1 MRKEY
6 QELFD
11 GIHASHRLREEVL
24 QMTKQERGVSH
35 KRRISR
41 GILVAAVLVLAL
53 TGTTLAA
60 VGMPRTLRDWFA
72 MEWQERT
79 DSDISQEQMA
89 LIDGLTQEVGASDT
103 QNGVTVTLDSITVGN
118 SSMWMMLHVSG
129 AYGENEDLRYHF
141 DGIDLTMDPDP
152 EQQHNTPGGYGFDYP
167 YSKVSSDGTLMV
179 LVRFEI
185 DLAGLSSLTDTHR
198 QVTLL
203 LENVVCNDM
212 TDPEDEDL
220 LLTEGSWTLQFD
232 LEPQA
237 LDAIQIPGQVQADAR
252 STEGGA
258 NKTVTFWDVEI
269 TATDITYVQS
279 REDQMYDVC
288 PVLVLEDGAEIEV
301 GNGASRFRDE
311 AYTEWSSVWY
321 WPVPVDLS
329 QAAALRIGETE
340 IPLT

>member
-1 MRKEY
+1 MNQTYREI
-6 QELFD
+6 FD
-11 GIHASHRLREEVL
+11 GIHASERLQREVL
-24 QMTKQERGVSH
+24 DMTKQERNPARG
-35 KRRISR
+35 R
-41 GILVAAVLVLAL
+41 GIPKGMLLAAVLILAL
-53 TGTTLAA
+53 TGTALAA
-60 VGMPRTLRDWFA
+60 VGMPRTLGDWFA

-79 DSDISQEQMA
+79 DSDISQEQLA
-89 LIDGLTQEVGASDT
+89 LIDGLTQEVGVSDT

-118 SSMWMMLHVSG
+118 SSMWMMLYVSG

-152 EQQHNTPGGYGFDYP
+152 EQQPNTPGGYGFDYP

>member
-1 MRKEY
+1 MGNRYRETFDQVRASERLRKE
-6 QELFD
+6 
-11 GIHASHRLREEVL
+11 VL
-24 QMTKQERGVSH
+24 EMAKKEQAVPP
-35 KRRISR
+35 KRRIPKAAL
-41 GILVAAVLVLAL
+41 IAAVLILAL
-53 TGTTLAA
+53 AGTTLAA
-60 VGMPRTLRDWFA
+60 VGMPRSLREWFA
-72 MEWQERT
+72 MQWQARA
-79 DSDISQEQMA
+79 DRVISLEQLT
-89 LIDGLTQEVGASDT
+89 LIDSLTQEVGVSDT
-103 QNGVTVTLDSITVGN
+103 QNGITVTLDSITVGN
-118 SSMWMMLHVSG
+118 SSVWMMLNVSG

-198 QVTLL
+198 QATLL
-203 LENVVCNDM
+203 LEDVVCNDM

-237 LDAIQIPGQVQADAR
+237 LNAIQIPGQVQAEAR

-258 NKTVTFWDVEI
+258 NKTVTFWDVAI

-279 REDQMYDVC
+279 QEDQMYDVR
-288 PVLVLEDGAEIEV
+288 PVLVLEDGAEIVV

-329 QAAALRIGETE
+329 QVTALRIGETE
-340 IPLT
+340 IPLP

>member
-1 MRKEY
+1 MREQY
-6 QELFD
+6 RETFD
-11 GIHASHRLREEVL
+11 EVQASDRLRQEVWN
-24 QMTKQERGVSH
+24 MTQQERKTPG
-35 KRRISR
+35 KRRIPR

-60 VGMPRTLRDWFA
+60 VGMPQTLQDWFA

-79 DSDISQEQMA
+79 DSDISQEQLA
-89 LIDGLTQEVGASDT
+89 LIDSLTQEVGVSDT
-103 QNGVTVTLDSITVGN
+103 QNGVTVTLDSITVGS

-185 DLAGLSSLTDTHR
+185 DMAGLSSLTDTHR

-203 LENVVCNDM
+203 LDNVVCNDM

-220 LLTEGSWTLQFD
+220 LLTEGSWKLQFD

-237 LDAIQIPGQVQADAR
+237 QDAIQIPGQVQAEAR

-258 NKTVTFWDVEI
+258 NKTVTFWYVAI
-269 TATDITYVQS
+269 TATDITFVQS
-279 REDQMYDVC
+279 EEDQMYDVR
-288 PVLVLEDGAEIEV
+288 PSLVLEDGTVIEV

>member
-1 MRKEY
+1 MRNIYRET
-6 QELFD
+6 FD
-11 GIHASHRLREEVL
+11 QIHASETLRKEVL
-24 QMTKQERGVSH
+24 EMTKQQQSTVRR
-35 KRRISR
+35 RRIPK
-41 GILVAAVLVLAL
+41 GALIAAALVLVLA
-53 TGTTLAA
+53 GTTLAA
-60 VGMPRTLRDWFA
+60 VGMHRTLRDWFA

-79 DSDISQEQMA
+79 DSDISQEQLA
-89 LIDGLTQEVGASDT
+89 LIDSLTQKVGVSDT

-129 AYGENEDLRYHF
+129 GYSENENLRYHF

-152 EQQHNTPGGYGFDYP
+152 EQQPNTPGGHGFDFP
-167 YSKVSSDGTLMV
+167 YSKVGSDGTLMV

-237 LDAIQIPGQVQADAR
+237 LNAIQIPGQVQAEAR

-258 NKTVTFWDVEI
+258 NKTVTFWDVAI
-269 TATDITYVQS
+269 TATDITFVQS
-279 REDQMYDVC
+279 EEDQMYDVR
-288 PVLVLEDGAEIEV
+288 PSLVLEDGTVIEV

-329 QAAALRIGETE
+329 QAAALRIGGTE

>member
-1 MRKEY
+1 MREQY
-6 QELFD
+6 RETFD
-11 GIHASHRLREEVL
+11 EVHASDRLRQEVWN
-24 QMTKQERGVSH
+24 MTKEERAQPA
-35 KRRISR
+35 KRRIPKAAL
-41 GILVAAVLVLAL
+41 IAAVLVLVL
-53 TGTTLAA
+53 TGTALAA
-60 VGMPRTLRDWFA
+60 VGMPQTLRDWFA
-72 MEWQERT
+72 IEWQERT
-79 DSDISQEQMA
+79 DSDISQEQLA
-89 LIDGLTQEVGASDT
+89 LIDSLTQKVGVSDT

-129 AYGENEDLRYHF
+129 GYSENEDLRYHF

-152 EQQHNTPGGYGFDYP
+152 EQQPNTPGGHGFDFP
-167 YSKVSSDGTLMV
+167 YSKVGSDGTLMV

-237 LDAIQIPGQVQADAR
+237 LNAIQIPGQVQAEAR

-258 NKTVTFWDVEI
+258 NKTVTFWDVAI
-269 TATDITYVQS
+269 TATDITFVQS
-279 REDQMYDVC
+279 EEDQMYDVR
-288 PVLVLEDGAEIEV
+288 PSLVLEDGTVIEV

-329 QAAALRIGETE
+329 QAAALRIGGTE

>member
-1 MRKEY
+1 MREQY
-6 QELFD
+6 RETFD
-11 GIHASHRLREEVL
+11 EVHASDRLRQEVWN
-24 QMTKQERGVSH
+24 MTKEERAQPA
-35 KRRISR
+35 KRRIPKAAL
-41 GILVAAVLVLAL
+41 IAAVLVLVL
-53 TGTTLAA
+53 TGTALAA
-60 VGMPRTLRDWFA
+60 VGMPQTLRDWFA
-72 MEWQERT
+72 IEWQERT
-79 DSDISQEQMA
+79 DSDISQEQLA
-89 LIDGLTQEVGASDT
+89 LIDSLTQEVGVSDT
-103 QNGVTVTLDSITVGN
+103 QNGVMVTLDSITVGN

-152 EQQHNTPGGYGFDYP
+152 EQQPNTPGGYGFDYP

-185 DLAGLSSLTDTHR
+185 DLAGLNSLTDTHR
-198 QVTLL
+198 QATLL

-220 LLTEGSWTLQFD
+220 LLTEGRWTLQFD

-258 NKTVTFWDVEI
+258 TKTVTFWDVEI

-279 REDQMYDVC
+279 QEDQMYDVR

-329 QAAALRIGETE
+329 QVTALRIGETE
-340 IPLT
+340 IPLP

>member
-1 MRKEY
+1 MREQY
-6 QELFD
+6 RETFD
-11 GIHASHRLREEVL
+11 EVQASDRLRQEVWN
-24 QMTKQERGVSH
+24 MTQQERKTPG
-35 KRRISR
+35 KRRIPR

-60 VGMPRTLRDWFA
+60 VGMPQTLQDWFA

-79 DSDISQEQMA
+79 ETDISQEQLA
-89 LIDGLTQEVGASDT
+89 LIDSLTQEVGVSDT
-103 QNGVTVTLDSITVGN
+103 QNGVTVTLDSITVGS

-198 QVTLL
+198 QATLL
-203 LENVVCNDM
+203 LEDVVCNDM

-329 QAAALRIGETE
+329 QAAALRIGGTE